1 MTAFFVEAHICSSSM
16 VIFSPFYHIFNVTR
30 TTIIIKKK
38 DMHAKKNRIQLF

>member
-1 MTAFFVEAHICSSSM
+1 MTAFFVEAPICSSSM

-30 TTIIIKKK
+30 TTIIKKK